1 MLPRYS
7 LLRIIVIILPIA
19 VGGAFTGIGSL
30 NFYEVTVP
38 APPVKLPSY
47 GFLPFGSSDFEP
59 GDLVLEVYFVS
70 PEEGFVDGVIDFT
83 FRLKDPRGEQTFGF
97 QIPYEIDVGGLKIL
111 GYSHDGEEAVI
122 PGSSIENGPHVLST
136 RNDTSIIYDTFQVS
150 PEYKEYRIIVEVR
163 WKQIIAKRGFF
174 SYEIVVPFERSQ
186 CNVVQEHL
194 PDAMM
199 MHHEGLPLSLKLA
212 LPSRSRIIEAIPP
225 PDQEEIRWLELGGT
239 LRQCRFIAFERIVDF
254 GLISQL
260 PEQYSFRT
268 GFELSDEKE
277 RHERLL
283 FDSGLFL
290 GVGIQLIVAG
300 IYEGTKYR
308 EERTRIDRTLA
319 MNVGS
324 SVFKQVSKERPSRT
338 ARVWPMKLL
347 SELSERICS
356 MQVP

>member
-1 MLPRYS
+1 MLARYS
-7 LLRIIVIILPIA
+7 LLRVIIIVFPIT
-19 VGGAFTGIGSL
+19 VGTAFTGIGSL
-30 NFYEVTVP
+30 NFWEVTVP

-59 GDLVLEVYFVS
+59 SDLILEVYSIS
-70 PEEGFVDGVIDFT
+70 PKEGFLDVLIDFT
-83 FRLKDPRGEQTFGF
+83 FRLKDPTGEQTFGF
-97 QIPYEIDVGGLKIL
+97 QIPYEIDLGDLKIV

-122 PGSSIENGPHVLST
+122 LGSSTKNGLRVLST
-136 RNDTSIIYDTFQVS
+136 RNETSIVYDTFQAS
-150 PEYKEYRIIVEVR
+150 PDYKEYRIIVEVR

-194 PDAMM
+194 PDAVM
-199 MHHEGLPLSLKLA
+199 MHHEGLPLSLKFA

-225 PDQEEIRWLELGGT
+225 PDQEEIRWLKLGGT
-239 LRQCRFIAFERIVDF
+239 PRQCRFIAFERIVDF
-254 GLISQL
+254 GLTSQL

-308 EERTRIDRTLA
+308 EERTRIDRLH
-319 MNVGS
+319 
-324 SVFKQVSKERPSRT
+324 
-338 ARVWPMKLL
+338 
-347 SELSERICS
+347 
-356 MQVP
+356 